1 MAPLM
6 VGATPPEEQVPQPR
20 EIDRGPAPARGD
32 SGIVDGAPTWSP
44 LEADEGDELVA
55 PEDDGAFDEDAAS
68 GFGGDDVDADAVEEL
83 HDLAPVHQP
92 AAAGS
97 AAATSAAVLIP
108 LAAITG
114 PPVPPSPSPPRFPP
128 KRGSRS

>member
-1 MAPLM
+1 MMWIHLVFGHFAMAPLM

-55 PEDDGAFDEDAAS
+55 LMTKLGLEGKPDQHAQR
-68 GFGGDDVDADAVEEL
+68 
-83 HDLAPVHQP
+83 AP
-92 AAAGS
+92 GRF
-97 AAATSAAVLIP
+97 TS
-108 LAAITG
+108 
-114 PPVPPSPSPPRFPP
+114 S
-128 KRGSRS
+128 